1 MKYPYVAK
9 LWFWLL
15 LILPSLQ
22 AAAQAPT
29 GSVSGRVLDEKN
41 AGIPG
46 ATVLVD
52 GTLLGVSSDVDGGF
66 RINNVPAGPQTIVMT
81 FVGYNAVQR
90 PVTVVAGKNTEVT
103 AALTVNATELGEA
116 VVIGYGT
123 QRKQDVTGALTTV
136 SSKDFVQG
144 QITNPEQLIQ
154 GKVAGVQITTDGGAP
169 GAATTIRIRG
179 GSSLSA
185 SNDPLIVIDGVP
197 VDAPSGTGNYAVA
210 GVSNPLS
217 LINPN
222 DIETYTVLKD
232 ASATAIYGSR
242 ASNGV
247 ILITTKKGAIGDK
260 LSVNLVS
267 NTSLAARYNAV
278 PVLSADEFRATV
290 QAVAPQ
296 QVGLLGTG
304 NTDWQKQIFRNAMS
318 YDNNVS
324 LTGAIGKLPFRAS
337 IGNLEQRGILITSG
351 LVRNT
356 GSLSLNPVLLDGHL
370 RINTNVKGTWTDND
384 FADNAAVGAA
394 VQFNPTMPVFSDN
407 ANYGNYFQYLQGN
420 GTPQSNVP
428 ANPVATLMLQRN
440 RSTVKRS
447 IGNVQLDYSLPFLSD
462 LHANVNLGYDVS
474 RATGTNLIDARSAGS
489 YTNAPF
495 DKTNTTARGGSFNYY
510 SQQRNNKLLETYLN
524 YSHQLS
530 ETSRLEVLGGYSYQ
544 DFVTTAP
551 AYDTYLG
558 DGTTVRLQAAANPFR
573 TQYTIL
579 SFYGRAN
586 LTLNNRY
593 IFTGTLRDDASS
605 RFPKATRHARFPAGS
620 FAWRIK
626 EESFLKDSRTFSD
639 LKLRLGYGITGQQDI
654 VAAAGSDYPYIPRY
668 FLNVPNAQYQLGNVF
683 INPYSPLGFNP
694 NLKWEQTKTYNG
706 GLDFGFL
713 NGRLTASVDGYYRK
727 TTDLLAVIPV
737 AVTTNNTNQLISNV
751 GSLENK
757 GVEVNVNAI
766 LAQSEHFNWTVNAN
780 GTYNKNRITSLGA
793 QAADFRGI
801 ENNNGGTITGGTGTT
816 IYNYSV
822 GAPSTAFYVYKQL
835 YGANGKPLDDG
846 YADLNG
852 DGKITADDRYLY
864 KQSAPPVL
872 LGFSSNVGYNR
883 LSLAFSLRSALSN
896 YVYNN
901 VDSNN
906 GNYQGILG
914 SNNFLNNVTQDAN
927 NTTFT
932 KPTQPR
938 YSSDY
943 YIQKASFLRMDN
955 VTLGYN
961 VGKVLNNSGNLRL
974 TAAVQNVFVVTK
986 YKGLDPEIANGIDNN
1001 IYPRPR
1007 TYTLGLNLNL

>member
-1 MKYPYVAK
+1 MKHPYLAK
-9 LWFWLL
+9 FWLLLL
-15 LILPSLQ
+15 LILPGLQ
-22 AAAQAPT
+22 LTAQAQVQT

-46 ATVLVD
+46 ATVLVN
-52 GTLLGVSSDVDGGF
+52 GTSLGVSSDVDGAF

-81 FVGYNAVQR
+81 FVGYNAVRR
-90 PVTVVAGKNTEVT
+90 PVTIIAGQNAELT
-103 AALTVNATELGEA
+103 AALSVNATELGEA

-197 VDAPSGTGNYAVA
+197 VDNSSISGAA
-210 GVSNPLS
+210 NPLT

-267 NTSLAARYNAV
+267 NTSISSRYNSV

-304 NTDWQKQIFRNAMS
+304 NTDWQKQIFHTAMT

-324 LTGAIGKLPFRAS
+324 LAGAVGKLPFRVS

-351 LVRNT
+351 IVRNT

-370 RINTNVKGTWTDND
+370 HINTNVKGTWTDND
-384 FADNAAVGAA
+384 FADNGAVGAA
-394 VQFNPTMPVFSDN
+394 VQFNPTLSVFNDN
-407 ANYGNYFQYLQGN
+407 PNYSNYFQYLQGN
-420 GTPQSNVP
+420 GTPQTNVP
-428 ANPVATLMLQRN
+428 ANPVATLMLRRD

-462 LHANVNLGYDVS
+462 LHANVNVGYDIT
-474 RATGTNLIDARSAGS
+474 RATGTNLVDARSVGS
-489 YTNAPF
+489 YSNVPL
-495 DKTNTTARGGSFNYY
+495 DKSNTTARGGSYNYY

-524 YSHQLS
+524 YGHQLS
-530 ETSRLEVLGGYSYQ
+530 ETSRVELLAGYSYQ

-551 AYDTYLG
+551 AYDKYLG
-558 DGTTVRLQAAANPFR
+558 DAVTVRSQADAHPFR

-579 SFYGRAN
+579 SYYGRAN
-586 LTLNNRY
+586 LNLNNRY
-593 IFTGTLRDDASS
+593 LFTGTLRNDASS
-605 RFPKATRHARFPAGS
+605 RFPSSNRNALFPAGS

-626 EESFLKDSRTFSD
+626 EESFLKDSKTFSD
-639 LKLRLGYGITGQQDI
+639 LKLRLGYGITGQQDV
-654 VAAAGSDYPYIPRY
+654 VAAAGSDYPYIQRY
-668 FLNVPNAQYQLGNVF
+668 FQNVPTAQYQLGSTF
-683 INPYSPLGFNP
+683 INPYSPLGFNS
-694 NLKWEQTKTYNG
+694 NLKWEQTSTYNA

-713 NGRLTASVDGYYRK
+713 GGRLNASVDAYYRK
-727 TTDLLAVIPV
+727 TTDLLAVVPIPL
-737 AVTTNNTNQLISNV
+737 TTNNTNQLISNV

-766 LAQSEHFNWTVNAN
+766 LAQSEHLNWTVNVN
-780 GTYNKNRITSLGA
+780 GTYNKNRITSLGP
-793 QAADFRGI
+793 QAANFRGI
-801 ENNNGGTITGGTGTT
+801 ENNNGASISGGTGTT
-816 IYNYSV
+816 IYNYYV
-822 GAPSTAFYVYKQL
+822 GSPSTAFYVYKQV
-835 YGANGKPLDDG
+835 YGANGKPLNDV

-852 DGKITADDRYLY
+852 DGKINSDDRYLF

-872 LGFSSNVGYNR
+872 LGFSSNVSYDR
-883 LSLAFSLRSALSN
+883 LNLAFSLRSNLGN

-906 GNYQGILG
+906 GNYQGIVA
-914 SNNFLNNVTQDAN
+914 SNNFLNNVTRDAN
-927 NTTFT
+927 NTGFINTS
-932 KPTQPR
+932 QPR

-943 YIQKASFLRMDN
+943 YIQNASFLRMDN

-961 VGKVLNNSGNLRL
+961 VGKVLSDKGNLRL

-986 YKGLDPEIANGIDNN
+986 YTGLDPEISNGIDNN

-1007 TYTLGLNLNL
+1007 TYTFGLNLTL